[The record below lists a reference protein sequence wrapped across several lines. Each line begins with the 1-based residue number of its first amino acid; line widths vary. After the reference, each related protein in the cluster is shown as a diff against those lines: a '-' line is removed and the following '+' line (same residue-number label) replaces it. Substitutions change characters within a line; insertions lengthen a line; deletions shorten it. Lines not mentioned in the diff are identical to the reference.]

1 MKFLIY
7 IGADIILNFF
17 NDLEKNNKFDKGLLG
32 GIQDFIEDLANSL
45 KTSSTNRD
53 EDIVTQIISNNK
65 VTLATENSI
74 FKARENAIHN
84 YASQTE
90 NDGPLYYIY
99 NKVKNSDDYR
109 VIEISDG
116 AEKTLT
122 VNKSKLPNEATVD
135 SCMRKSG
142 NDFILDDKATQTI
155 ANTIKNDAK
164 ALIEKQ
170 NQELADYKKEKHIYL
185 VTEDTSNRI
194 FLYDTTSK
202 PEFEIE
208 EIDFPKELR
217 SVATEGKKFIF
228 TNGSYELYE

>member
-1 MKFLIY
+1 MN
-7 IGADIILNFF
+7 LNFF

-45 KTSSTNRD
+45 KNSSTNRD

-74 FKARENAIHN
+74 FKARESAIHN
-84 YASQTE
+84 YASQTK

-109 VIEISDG
+109 VIEVNGGD
-116 AEKTLT
+116 EKTLT
-122 VNKSKLPNEATVD
+122 VNTDKLPNEATVD

-228 TNGSYELYE
+228 TNGSYELYEEQK